1 MPKFCANLSFLFT
14 ELPFPQRF
22 AAAAAAG
29 FDGVE
34 YLSPYDYPA
43 EQVAQW
49 LRAAGVQQ
57 VLFNLPAGNWAA
69 GERGLA
75 CLPGREDDFAES
87 VELALAYAQ
96 ALDCQRVH
104 CMAGL
109 NPLAEAPP
117 LTRARYVKNL
127 RHCADRFASI
137 GAMVTIEAINTRID
151 MPGYW
156 LDSVDLALELLA
168 EIDRPNVKLQL
179 DLYHA
184 HIIGADSAA
193 VIQRHLPQIGHVQLA
208 DHPGRHEPGTGEI
221 PLASLLEQLDAAGY
235 EGWVGCEYRP
245 LTNTN
250 AGLGWRNRGQG

>member
-22 AAAAAAG
+22 AVAAAAG
-29 FDGVE
+29 FSGIE
-34 YLSPYDYPA
+34 YLSPYEHPV
-43 EQVAQW
+43 EEVAAW
-49 LRAAGVQQ
+49 LQAAGLEQ

-75 CLPGREDDFAES
+75 CLPGREDDFAAS
-87 VELALAYAQ
+87 VELAIRYASG
-96 ALDCQRVH
+96 LGCQRVH

-109 NPLAEAPP
+109 TPLAEAPP
-117 LTRARYVKNL
+117 LTRARYVRNL
-127 RHCADRFASI
+127 RHAADRFASI
-137 GAMVTIEAINTRID
+137 GAVVTIEPINTRID

-156 LDSVDLALELLA
+156 LDSVALACTLLD

-193 VIQRHLPQIGHVQLA
+193 LIARELPRIAHVQVA
-208 DHPGRHEPGTGEI
+208 DHPGRHEPGSGEI
-221 PLASLLEQLDAAGY
+221 AYDALFAQLDAVGY
-235 EGWVGCEYRP
+235 AGWVGCEYRP
-245 LTNTN
+245 LTTTE
-250 AGLGWRNRGQG
+250 AGLGWRAACGS

>member
-29 FDGVE
+29 FGGVE

-43 EQVAQW
+43 EQVAEW
-49 LRAAGVQQ
+49 LRAADVQQ

-75 CLPGREDDFAES
+75 CLPGREDEFAAS
-87 VELALAYAQ
+87 VEQALTYAL
-96 ALDCQRVH
+96 ALDCRRVH

-109 NPLAEAPP
+109 TPLAETPP
-117 LTRARYVKNL
+117 LTRARYVSNL

-137 GAMVTIEAINTRID
+137 GAVVTIEPINTRID

-156 LDSVDLALELLA
+156 LDSVDLALALLA
-168 EIDRPNVKLQL
+168 EIDRSNVKLQL

-184 HIIGADSAA
+184 HLIGADSAA
-193 VIQRHLPQIGHVQLA
+193 VIANDLPQIAHVQVA
-208 DHPGRHEPGTGEI
+208 DHPGRHEPGSGEI
-221 PLASLLEQLDAAGY
+221 PLLAQLAQLDALGY
-235 EGWVGCEYRP
+235 AGWVGCEYRP
-245 LTNTN
+245 QTTTT
-250 AGLGWRNRGQG
+250 AGLGWLNQAGH